1 MLINRDCSA
10 IAGCRKRRL
19 RRQGKAGCTLQ
30 KPGRQ
35 PPLFVSRRSQIVT
48 LAARHAVP
56 AMYVARD
63 FAEAGGPSERPQFRF
78 LNQHHLPGLTQIN
91 EPRGISVYAF
101 SMEATEP
108 NERLAGASNTE
119 HRKCPLR
126 NFTSATAS
134 KTRKLTSAA
143 ALPLS
148 TARLNVKARLSRSYS
163 TDATKR
169 STSRLT
175 VFAKSQ
181 RGSHE
186 CRHHLHHLTDF
197 WLNSRIDAFC
207 YEICDQVSWT
217 TA

>member
-1 MLINRDCSA
+1 MHA
-10 IAGCRKRRL
+10 TEAGPP
-19 RRQGKAGCTLQ
+19 A
-30 KPGRQ
+30 
-35 PPLFVSRRSQIVT
+35 PLFVSRRSQIVT
-48 LAARHAVP
+48 LAARHAVA

-134 KTRKLTSAA
+134 KTRKLTSADRV
-143 ALPLS
+143 
-148 TARLNVKARLSRSYS
+148 TFVYS
-163 TDATKR
+163 TIERKGEVIEVLFDRRDEAVDLSVDSVRKV
-169 STSRLT
+169 STGQS
-175 VFAKSQ
+175 
-181 RGSHE
+181 
-186 CRHHLHHLTDF
+186 
-197 WLNSRIDAFC
+197 
-207 YEICDQVSWT
+207 
-217 TA
+217 